1 MSCPPV
7 IPVTA
12 SSVSDLKDVRV
23 VLYEV
28 LYCAA
33 GGVVLPVGLEQGG
46 TEHYGQVMEVHLVLL
61 RKTLHAGTH
70 VGKTHEHKQ
79 TYTEIQEDFNVRFS
93 PIEVVDKGL

>member
-7 IPVTA
+7 IPVTV

-70 VGKTHEHKQ
+70 VGKTHMSINRHTQRYKRISMCVSHQ
-79 TYTEIQEDFNVRFS
+79 
-93 PIEVVDKGL
+93 

>member
-33 GGVVLPVGLEQGG
+33 GGVVLPVGLEQCG

-61 RKTLHAGTH
+61 RKTLHAG
-70 VGKTHEHKQ
+70 KM
-79 TYTEIQEDFNVRFS
+79 
-93 PIEVVDKGL
+93 